1 MTTIQT
7 IAVPLELTEDEAWD
21 FAQFLKRAGFSDYRS
36 NAVDQDEAYR
46 MLYVGEKVR
55 GALAHMG
62 IDPR

>member
-21 FAQFLKRAGFSDYRS
+21 LAQFLKRVGFSDYRR

-55 GALAHMG
+55 GALADIG
-62 IDPR
+62 ISQR